1 MKIKELTIKVIRK
14 IKNTI
19 IKAKF
24 QRIKSVSIGKSPTFE
39 GSMKIMVDVTSVI
52 VIGNQLHMRG
62 PLYLKALAGGKL
74 EVGDTC
80 FFNHNCSITCMKK
93 VKIGSN
99 CKFGNNLVIVDHDHN
114 YKKKGDQHLLKS
126 PVTIGKNVWI
136 GSNVVILRGAVIG
149 DNAVIAAGSVVRGTV
164 PSHTV
169 YYNKRTDEFIA
180 YMQKEKLDGGN

>member
-1 MKIKELTIKVIRK
+1 MEH
-14 IKNTI
+14 
-19 IKAKF
+19 
-24 QRIKSVSIGKSPTFE
+24 VSIGDYT
-39 GSMKIMVDVTSVI
+39 KIAPNVCI
-52 VIGNQLHMRG
+52 N
-62 PLYLKALAGGKL
+62 
-74 EVGDTC
+74 
-80 FFNHNCSITCMKK
+80 
-93 VKIGSN
+93 
-99 CKFGNNLVIVDHDHN
+99 DHDHN
-114 YKKKGDQHLLKS
+114 YKKGGDEHLLKS